1 MTTWDELQ
9 RSVAAAY
16 EAQHLPTW
24 PNPRPDMAEPV
35 HDDYSRVTDP
45 DRYRIAHARSRAWR
59 AVLTE
64 LPGVSVE
71 TIDAGSAHL
80 GPATSVE
87 QRCVRVSSPL
97 PGTLDLVL
105 LEQDVR
111 LTSGEGTLPVLRVA
125 VSQPDLLLD
134 AQPDCG
140 CDACDSGSR
149 DLLDAVDQAIR
160 RVVEG
165 PLVMLRGDR
174 WGADWSPDR
183 ASSHGLGRGM
193 FRRRMDHQD
202 ALRLCQ
208 QLAAGDA
215 VRLPAGVE
223 AFVGQ
228 PWL

>member
-16 EAQHLPTW
+16 DAQELPTW
-24 PNPRPDMAEPV
+24 PNPRPGMVEPA
-35 HDDYSRVTDP
+35 HDEYSRVTDP
-45 DRYRIAHARSRAWR
+45 DRYRIVHARSRAWR
-59 AVLTE
+59 ATLAE

-71 TIDAGSAHL
+71 TIDAGSAYL
-80 GPATSVE
+80 GSAKYVE
-87 QRCVRVSSPL
+87 QRCVRVSSPV

-111 LTSGEGTLPVLRVA
+111 LTSGEGTLPVLRIA

-134 AQPDCG
+134 VQPDCG
-140 CDACDSGSR
+140 CDACDSGAR
-149 DLLDAVDQAIR
+149 DLLDAVDQVIR

-165 PLVMLRGDR
+165 PLVMLRGEG

-193 FRRRMDHQD
+193 FGRRMDHQD
-202 ALRLCQ
+202 AIRLCQ
-208 QLAAGDA
+208 RLAAGVA
-215 VRLPAGVE
+215 VRLPDRVQ